1 MFSKE
6 LENLIEI
13 ALTDGVL
20 TDQEK
25 SVLIKRAQKEGV
37 DIDEMDIYIQSL
49 LQKRHQKEAEE
60 DAIKD
65 RMSKVGNVRKC
76 PNCGELVPP
85 GAAKCP
91 SCGLSFDQAETSG
104 AYEKFFKKISET
116 TVNTGFFGS
125 PKQTIQEVS
134 TYIQSYPVPNN
145 RLDLLEFLTN
155 LRPLSNSQTFS
166 AIYKN
171 PNSAGQV
178 GFYGL
183 HYWQLYKNCIAK
195 AKRNF
200 SNDPEFQEFFDF
212 YESESV
218 REKEKGLKVLWNK
231 LDATG
236 KIGCVSGLI
245 VFLGFPILFL
255 LISIIGALF
264 GLK

>member
-91 SCGLSFDQAETSG
+91 SCGLVFDQAETSG

-125 PKQTIQEVS
+125 PGQTIQEVS

-155 LRPLSNSQTFS
+155 LRPLSNSQTGP
-166 AIYKN
+166 ATHKN
-171 PNSAGQV
+171 LMNLGKP
-178 GFYGL
+178 GFYAL

-212 YESESV
+212 YENECA
-218 REKEKGLKVLWNK
+218 REKEKSLKVIWNK
-231 LDATG
+231 MNPAL
-236 KIGCVSGLI
+236 KILCVVILINLLLLLLLGL
-245 VFLGFPILFL
+245 
-255 LISIIGALF
+255 GALF